1 MEDFVSAID
10 SGSLYNEEVSD
21 EVLVPYIFQK
31 MFGMSNMFRTAK
43 ATGRRDL
50 VYDNFVK
57 LLDFALKGKPCED
70 VQTQK
75 DLIESLSDIDDLDL
89 LDGAVDFLSPDDV
102 KKYIDSYG
110 INAKLISTCTKF
122 ASLYEDFVA
131 ELCRKLG
138 DSDLSAVDFNMGY
151 WDSLSLL
158 TANTISSIS
167 DLWNAMDEVTCTFC
181 KLLDKVDLESSNSV
195 EENIKCIYQKWCDF
209 IKNGI
214 KAFYWDDNNSAIGS
228 FLFNLGIYLNEKNM
242 AVIRKVIHGE
252 EPSENGEGEKILE
265 DLDVWSLEDLKINM
279 EGDDVEVLLGLS
291 PRLVQFC
298 VKKGGK

>member
-21 EVLVPYIFQK
+21 EVLVSYIFQK

-43 ATGRRDL
+43 ATGRQDL

-57 LLDFALKGKPCED
+57 LLDFVLKGKPYAD
-70 VQTQK
+70 AQTQK
-75 DLIESLSDIDDLDL
+75 DLFETLSGTDDLDL

-110 INAKLISTCTKF
+110 IDDKLISTCNKF
-122 ASLYEDFVA
+122 DTLYEDFVA
-131 ELCRKLG
+131 ELWRRLG
-138 DSDLSAVDFNMGY
+138 DSDLSAADFNSGY

-167 DLWNAMDEVTCTFC
+167 GLWVAMDEVTCTFC
-181 KLLDKVDLESSNSV
+181 KLLDKVDLKSSNSV
-195 EENIKCIYQKWCDF
+195 EENVKCIYRKWCDF

-214 KAFYWDDNNSAIGS
+214 KAFYLDDNNSAISS
-228 FLFNLGIYLNEKNM
+228 FLYNLGIYLNEKNL
-242 AVIRKVIHGE
+242 AVIQKAIYGE
-252 EPSENGEGEKILE
+252 DSGKNEIGEKILE
-265 DLDVWSLEDLKINM
+265 DLDVWSLKDLKINM
-279 EGDDVEVLLGLS
+279 NDDDTEVLLWLS
-291 PRLVQFC
+291 PRMAQFC
-298 VKKGGK
+298 VKKDKK